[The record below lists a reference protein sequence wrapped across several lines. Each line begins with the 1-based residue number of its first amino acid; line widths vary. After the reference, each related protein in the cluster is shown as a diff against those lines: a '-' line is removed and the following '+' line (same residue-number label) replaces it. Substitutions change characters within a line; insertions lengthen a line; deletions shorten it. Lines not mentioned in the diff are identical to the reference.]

1 MSKGFAAVALE
12 EAVTLGWG
20 HAHDVLD
27 ILLGSDPMSMNNY

>member
-1 MSKGFAAVALE
+1 MNKGSTAVALE

-27 ILLGSDPMSMNNY
+27 ILLGSDTM